1 MRIAVRSD
9 VSLHVSDSSTRGRP
23 VVLLHAWGLNG
34 RMWNAQVVALRAE
47 GYRVVT
53 IDRRSHGLSDQAN
66 GGFDLATLAGDIST
80 VLDRLDLTDA
90 VLVGHSMGGLE
101 AVAVAAGP
109 SSLRLSALV
118 LSAPTTPCL
127 AAGSD
132 NPVGIP
138 AEFIE
143 ANRQAM
149 AADFSSWITANT
161 EGYWGI
167 GIDCAIDTTWTQQ
180 TLYSMPLDVIVATNE
195 TMTSADVRADL
206 DRIAIP
212 TLVLQGDAD
221 TSAPLPLTGEP
232 TAALL
237 RNGRLVVIP
246 GAGHGLYVSFTE
258 RYNAELI
265 AFIES
270 V

>member
-1 MRIAVRSD
+1 MRIEVQSD
-9 VSLHVSDSSTRGRP
+9 VSLYVSDNGAPGRP

-34 RMWNAQVVALRAE
+34 RMWNAQVVALRAKRF
-47 GYRVVT
+47 RVVT
-53 IDRRSHGLSDQAN
+53 MDRRSHGMSDHTH
-66 GGFDLATLAGDIST
+66 GGFDLATLAGDINT
-80 VLDRLDLTDA
+80 VLERLDLTDA

-101 AVAVAAGP
+101 AVAVAAGL
-109 SSLRLSALV
+109 SAARLSALV

-127 AAGSD
+127 TAGPD

-138 AEFIE
+138 VEFLE
-143 ANRQAM
+143 ANRQVM
-149 AADFSSWITANT
+149 ASDFAAWITTNT
-161 EGYWGI
+161 EGYWGV
-167 GIDCAIDTTWTQQ
+167 GIDRPIDTAWTQQ
-180 TLYSMPLDVIVATNE
+180 TLYSMPLEVILATNE
-195 TMTSADVRADL
+195 TVMAADVRADVAG
-206 DRIAIP
+206 IAFP
-212 TLVLQGDAD
+212 TLVVQGDAD
-221 TSAPLPLTGEP
+221 ASAPLPLTGEP

-246 GAGHGLYVSFTE
+246 GAGHGLYASFAE